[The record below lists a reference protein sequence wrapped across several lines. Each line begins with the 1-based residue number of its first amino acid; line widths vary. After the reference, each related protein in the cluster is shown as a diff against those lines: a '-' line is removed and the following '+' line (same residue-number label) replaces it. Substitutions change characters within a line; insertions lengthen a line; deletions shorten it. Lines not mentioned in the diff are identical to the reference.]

1 MKMETVLALCI
12 GIGIG
17 AFALYV
23 TRPSDPKAVPLPVSL
38 GEVTDLID
46 RLKPLAYEPEG
57 SWRGVRITF
66 TGAGAEV
73 KITTKDG
80 NEYTGAGKTLNAATT
95 MIDSS
100 RIREALQGWQHSH

>member
-1 MKMETVLALCI
+1 METVLALCI

-23 TRPSDPKAVPLPVSL
+23 TSPKVATPKEAPPQVTI
-38 GEVTDLID
+38 GEVTDLIE
-46 RLKPLAYEPEG
+46 RLKPLAKEPES

-73 KITTKDG
+73 KITTKDD
-80 NEYTGAGKTLNAATT
+80 NEYTGAGKTLKAAAT

-100 RIREALQGWQHSH
+100 RIREVLQGWNGSH